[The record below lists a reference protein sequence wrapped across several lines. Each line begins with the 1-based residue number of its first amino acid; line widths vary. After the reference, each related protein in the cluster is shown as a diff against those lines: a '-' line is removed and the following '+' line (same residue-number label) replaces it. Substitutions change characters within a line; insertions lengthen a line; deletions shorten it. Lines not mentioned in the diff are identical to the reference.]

1 MKKPTLAFVLSGLLF
16 LLNLALASSEVGHTR
31 VEGGHKEP
39 LVLTADLGT
48 ESCRVGLWDAKGNLI
63 STSSA
68 SYVTTFPRPG
78 WAEQDPGDWWLSFQ
92 KASRDALS
100 KPGVDPKS
108 VCAICVDSTACSV
121 VALDAEMRPLRNCL
135 LWCDSRSSKQC
146 DEIIAKGKGDP
157 ALRVNCDGKG
167 PISAEWMIPKALWLK
182 QEEPETWSSS
192 TFICEKQDF
201 INWKLTGD
209 LVSSGC
215 NTAARWHFNG
225 VDPPISLL
233 EKLDLTDLLA
243 KWPKKMVPMGELV
256 GSLSRESASAL
267 GGLPETGIPVVQGGP
282 DAYVGMLGLGVMDP
296 KRMALITGSSHLHLC
311 VSERSLSGSGFW
323 GAYKDAPM
331 AGLCFAEGGQSSTGS
346 LLQWAKKLMGGS
358 SSEGVS
364 FATLDAEAE
373 RAPPGADG
381 LLCLETFQGSR
392 TPETDPRARGALVGL
407 SLFHT
412 RGHVWRSL
420 LEGICL
426 GTRHCISAL
435 QKAGLGADE
444 LIIGGG
450 ASRSPFFLQ
459 LHADVTGLPVVVT
472 EQENAPLLGCAVL
485 AAAGAGL
492 FPLAQV
498 PGGTLNEEDTIL
510 ASVRR
515 AAASMV
521 RVNRRVLPDPSKTQI
536 YNSLFRVY
544 RGMGGLLSESIHS
557 LQAPP
562 DSSDSADEPIFP
574 AVPSEDRPRGRL
586 ETIVVPSLLASDHGY
601 LAQEASLC
609 REMGATWVHIDV
621 CDGGETAQGSL
632 TLGPQAVAAIVRA
645 APGLKTDVHVVANR
659 PGAYIQAMAEAGVT
673 RLTLQWEQLAAP
685 EVEAV
690 GPHAVVAVITAVCRR
705 VRDSGMACGLCL
717 GPDTPV
723 EVLLPLDDLLSGPA
737 PVIEFID
744 VLAVKPGIGGQ
755 SFGSSALPKVAFLRK
770 RFPFLNIGI
779 DGGVSE
785 ENIARAVAA
794 GANVLI
800 AGTAVFG
807 TERRRIHNGD
817 GVVRGRL
824 GRLRKLAAAAA
835 APDASKASLL

>member
-1 MKKPTLAFVLSGLLF
+1 MLSRLYLLF
-16 LLNLALASSEVGHTR
+16 YVWLALSQASEVGI
-31 VEGGHKEP
+31 P

-68 SYVTTFPRPG
+68 PYVTTYPRPG
-78 WAEQDPGDWWLSFQ
+78 WAEQAPEDWWVSFQ

-108 VCAICVDSTACSV
+108 VCAICIDTTACSV

-146 DEIIAKGKGDP
+146 DEILAKGKGDP

-182 QEEPETWSSS
+182 QEEPETWAAAAY
-192 TFICEKQDF
+192 ICEKQDF
-201 INWKLTGD
+201 INWKLTGGE
-209 LVSSGC
+209 LVASGC
-215 NTAARWHFNG
+215 NTAARWHFSG
-225 VDPPISLL
+225 ADPPRSLL
-233 EKLDLTDLLA
+233 EKLNLSDLLG
-243 KWPKKMVPMGELV
+243 KWPKKMVPMGALV
-256 GSLSRESASAL
+256 GALSRESASAL

-282 DAYVGMLGLGVMDP
+282 DAYVGMLGLGVLEP

-311 VSERSLSGSGFW
+311 VSEISLSGSGFW

-346 LLQWAKKLMGGS
+346 LLQWAKKLMGGGS
-358 SSEGVS
+358 PSDNNAVS

-373 RAPPGADG
+373 KVPPGADG
-381 LLCLETFQGSR
+381 LVCLETFQGSR

-407 SLFHT
+407 SLFHS

-444 LIIGGG
+444 LVVGGG
-450 ASRSPFFLQ
+450 ATRSPFFLAM
-459 LHADVTGLPVVVT
+459 HADVTGLPVVIT
-472 EQENAPLLGCAVL
+472 EQDNAPLLGCAVL

-498 PGGTLNEEDTIL
+498 PGGAQNQEEDTIL
-510 ASVRR
+510 AGVRR

-521 RVNRRVLPDPSKTQI
+521 RVSRRILPNAANTHKYDA
-536 YNSLFRVY
+536 LFRVY
-544 RGMGGLLSESIHS
+544 RGMGGLLRESIHS

-562 DSSDSADEPIFP
+562 ESAEDATVP
-574 AVPSEDRPRGRL
+574 AVPSEGTRGRQEL
-586 ETIVVPSLLASDHGY
+586 TVVPSLLASDHGY
-601 LAQEASLC
+601 LAQEASMCL
-609 REMGATWVHIDV
+609 ELGATWVHIDV

-632 TLGPQAVAAIVRA
+632 TVGPQAVAAIVRG
-645 APGLKTDVHVVANR
+645 APGLMADVHLVANR

-673 RLTLQWEQLAAP
+673 RLTLQWEQLAVP

-690 GPHAVVAVITAVCRR
+690 GPHAVVAVITAVSRR

-717 GPDTPV
+717 APDTPV
-723 EVLLPLDDLLSGPA
+723 EVLLPLADLLSGPA

-744 VLAVKPGIGGQ
+744 ILAVKPGVGGQ
-755 SFGSSALPKVAFLRK
+755 AFGSSALQKVSFLRK

-779 DGGVSE
+779 DGGVSDE
-785 ENIARAVAA
+785 TIARAVNA
-794 GANVLI
+794 GANFLI
-800 AGTAVFG
+800 AGTAIFG
-807 TERRRIHNGD
+807 TERRRIQDGD
-817 GVVRGRL
+817 GGVRARL
-824 GRLRKLAAAAA
+824 GRLRKLAVAAVAA
-835 APDASKASLL
+835 DGSKASMG